1 MICINVNELYFYSIQ
16 RFSHII
22 LNLIFSFFDIQ
33 YPNVYITAE
42 KGGNLTIQVLILF
55 YYCEFI

>member
-1 MICINVNELYFYSIQ
+1 MSATTIFSQYRV
-16 RFSHII
+16 SHIT

-42 KGGNLTIQVLILF
+42 KGGNLTIKVIIIV